1 MSAAREAR
9 RPGGRLEPVGD
20 ALAAYLDGT
29 GLGES
34 LARQGAI
41 EEWAGAVGPKVGRV
55 TRPIEVRGDTLVVE
69 VVSSAWLAE
78 LSMMGSLILDR
89 VNAVRAGPAI
99 GRIRFRLAQRGV
111 NTRNTQNTQNTQNR
125 DGGSV
130 RGRGR
135 PRRGKATYR

>member
-1 MSAAREAR
+1 MTAALQSR
-9 RPGGRLEPVGD
+9 RPAGRLEPVGD
-20 ALAAYLDGT
+20 ALADYLDGS

-34 LARQGAI
+34 LARLGAI
-41 EEWAGAVGPKVGRV
+41 EEWAGAVGPRVGRV
-55 TRPIEVRGDTLVVE
+55 TRPVEVRGDTLVVE

-99 GRIRFRLAQRGV
+99 GRIRFRLAQRGT
-111 NTRNTQNTQNTQNR
+111 NTRNAQNTQDTG
-125 DGGSV
+125 GGSV

-135 PRRGKATYR
+135 PRRGRATDR